1 MLQSQTMFDQ
11 LETFCDPLASS
22 FTGSP
27 SSRDEARQKWAHAF
41 RVYFAQV
48 VDVVGSPL
56 TPTDGSIQL
65 TFADDVESAFH
76 QQIQLDQ
83 SMTARAAAEDFADAW
98 RAAMR
103 AVHAGTGG
111 TIPPQT
117 VVYTFASWTPTA
129 PPRDIVDDRRD
140 TLAATLE
147 TLFDSPAIAAAPR
160 LHDIAD
166 AFHTATEAITATS
179 SVAGA
184 PITFT

>member
-1 MLQSQTMFDQ
+1 MLQSQTMFGE
-11 LETFCDPLASS
+11 LERFCDPLAAT

-27 SSRDEARQKWAHAF
+27 SSRDQARHKWAHAF

-65 TFADDVESAFH
+65 TFADDVEGAFYD
-76 QQIQLDQ
+76 QIRLDQ

-111 TIPPQT
+111 TIPPAT
-117 VVYTFASWTPTA
+117 VVYAFASWTPTA

-140 TLAATLE
+140 ALADTLTL
-147 TLFDSPAIAAAPR
+147 LFTAPAIAAAPR
-160 LHDIAD
+160 LHEIAD